1 MALLPVF
8 LCDKPV
14 ERVGSSPYLHFIM
27 QRGNR
32 IPPDLHA
39 DYAKCKEITTSHYE
53 NFPVGS
59 VLAPPHLRPHIY
71 SVYAFARTADDFADE
86 PGLDTQERL
95 DRLDEWQQRLNS
107 ATTSPNGPIFRALGH
122 TVQTNGIPHQLL
134 SDLLSAFRQDV
145 LQNRHQTWDD
155 LLAYAS
161 RSANPVGRIILHLFN
176 YTDEDRATLSDK
188 ICTALQFANFW
199 QDVAI
204 DAGRNRIYLPQQDM
218 ASHGVNESD
227 LSIGR
232 PTVAF
237 QALLADLCTR
247 TQILFNQGES
257 LPERVHG
264 RLRYELRL
272 TWLGGAEIL
281 NRIRSVEYD
290 VFHRRPRIGRTRLLH
305 LLIRSLRPL
314 KALSST

>member
-1 MALLPVF
+1 MQGNHHFALRELSG
-8 LCDKPV
+8 
-14 ERVGSSPYLHFIM
+14 RVCLGPPTPTTPYL
-27 QRGNR
+27 QRLCVPLG
-32 IPPDLHA
+32 
-39 DYAKCKEITTSHYE
+39 
-53 NFPVGS
+53 
-59 VLAPPHLRPHIY
+59 
-71 SVYAFARTADDFADE
+71 RTDDFADE

-199 QDVAI
+199 QDVAHRRR
-204 DAGRNRIYLPQQDM
+204 AEPYLPPS
-218 ASHGVNESD
+218 AGYG
-227 LSIGR
+227 LS
-232 PTVAF
+232 
-237 QALLADLCTR
+237 
-247 TQILFNQGES
+247 
-257 LPERVHG
+257 
-264 RLRYELRL
+264 
-272 TWLGGAEIL
+272 
-281 NRIRSVEYD
+281 
-290 VFHRRPRIGRTRLLH
+290 RRE
-305 LLIRSLRPL
+305 
-314 KALSST
+314 